1 MRNLSIKCAG
11 VFVVLM
17 FTFQMVTFSQD
28 WSDSGSSDPF
38 GGDPFNGMIDS
49 TQNNQTIQP
58 QNEDKPKPSGSN
70 PSESKSVKTS
80 TEIKQPSVQNGQYN
94 TPINS
99 ATENNNT
106 SIYNSVPQEN
116 TESTVQNAVIEG
128 IQLTA
133 EKNEKQPDEKTIAC
147 YFIFRDKPSSYYYD
161 VNIREKKVIFEFN
174 DTRVGTSPV
183 PTASELPIKGFT
195 IEQKKVDVNKDVRGL
210 IPEWHDMIRVSF
222 DMEAVPIIHVNDE
235 FSIIS
240 FSFKWTTDP
249 AKVSRYTLKDNTGK
263 VILWSTAGIGTVG
276 LGALSYFLLHKEPVT
291 PPPGPL
297 SKDDL
302 PVHSEKNQN

>member
-1 MRNLSIKCAG
+1 MINLPIKSIG
-11 VFVVLM
+11 VFVVLA
-17 FTFQMVTFSQD
+17 FTFQMVTFSED

-38 GGDPFNGMIDS
+38 GGDPFNGVIDS
-49 TQNNQTIQP
+49 TQNDQTIQKQDEDRP
-58 QNEDKPKPSGSN
+58 QTSDSKNSEPKP
-70 PSESKSVKTS
+70 VKTS
-80 TEIKQPSVQNGQYN
+80 TQTKHSSVQNGQYN
-94 TPINS
+94 TPIKN
-99 ATENNNT
+99 ATGNNNA
-106 SIYNSVPQEN
+106 SIYNSEPQEN

-133 EKNEKQPDEKTIAC
+133 EKNEKQPDEKTISC

-210 IPEWHDMIRVSF
+210 IPEWHDMIRISF

-235 FSIIS
+235 YSIIS

-249 AKVSRYTLKDNTGK
+249 AKVSQYTLKDNTGK

-276 LGALSYFLLHKEPVT
+276 LGALSYFLLHKEPVQ

-297 SKDDL
+297 STYDL
-302 PVHSEKNQN
+302 PVHSEKK